1 MKEYYKVLGIEENAT
16 IEEIESSYKKLE
28 KKYKGNNSNTAK
40 NKLKEI
46 RKAHE
51 ELTKKVE
58 TKEETKNQE
67 EKVERPNEETINKT
81 IFTKERIIP
90 FGIGLVLGLF
100 VMMLFFPE
108 RIAKLKSGEQVAVT
122 VNEKDNITWIN
133 PKARD
138 NSKNINYYAFKNR
151 DFSELN
157 DILNEISKKETELIE
172 KGYNLDGIKSFNRT
186 IWLDI
191 SKESNAIEG
200 VFEDFD
206 YDARK
211 LRIELRGKFSISDP
225 DRINFDYN
233 DYFKTLSLREREID
247 KENDSVLVV
256 INGKNK
262 EHKLSIETV
271 RHYIAFKYAYKCA
284 KKYRYNRIDKHD
296 FISILNN
303 ASCLLSANDI
313 VSYRNSK
320 ATVEGATWTPVRA
333 DEIYEKLQALASW
346 VTESSKNRGGGK
358 IASY

>member
-1 MKEYYKVLGIEENAT
+1 MINIE
-16 IEEIESSYKKLE
+16 
-28 KKYKGNNSNTAK
+28 NSKILK
-40 NKLKEI
+40 NKMYETFT
-46 RKAHE
+46 RRFD
-51 ELTKKVE
+51 KVTE
-58 TKEETKNQE
+58 DLSCDTFK
-67 EKVERPNEETINKT
+67 
-81 IFTKERIIP
+81 
-90 FGIGLVLGLF
+90 LF
-100 VMMLFFPE
+100 
-108 RIAKLKSGEQVAVT
+108 
-122 VNEKDNITWIN
+122 NEKDNITWIN

-346 VTESSKNRGGGK
+346 VTESSNNRGGGCK
-358 IASY
+358 IASYWGSSNFSCRIYKNTSLCRW